1 MNVVSVSA
9 SYLRARALNTALNVL
24 LLALGIAT
32 ITLLMLA
39 SAQLEER
46 MHRDARDIDL
56 VVGAKGSPMQIIL
69 SSIYQLDVPTGN
81 IPWKQAQ
88 ELAKHRGVKKSLP
101 LAMGDN
107 YRGFRIVGTH
117 HDYLAHYGAQLK
129 EGRLWSAPL
138 EAVLGAEVAKQT
150 GFGLDSKFM
159 GAHGM
164 GGDRESMRENMHEE
178 HPYRVVGVLR
188 PTGTVV
194 DRIVLTDVTSL
205 WAVHADQ
212 YEIKDVARIA
222 ELLPEEGKELTA
234 LLIQYSSPM
243 SAAILPRYVN
253 ANSDMQAASPA
264 YETARLFTIIGVG
277 VDVLRGF
284 ALVLIFSAGL
294 SVFIALYNALEER
307 RYDLAIMRA
316 LGASPKKLMALLLF
330 EGLLLALIGAALGL
344 ALGHL
349 LTEALGFALKRANQ
363 PEVTGWVWSMS
374 ELWLVVVAMAVGV
387 IAALLPAWRAYRTDI
402 AGTLARG

>member
-1 MNVVSVSA
+1 MNLVSVSA
-9 SYLRARALNTALNVL
+9 SYLRARALNTVLNVL

-39 SAQLEER
+39 SSQFEER
-46 MHRDARDIDL
+46 MHRDARGIDL

-69 SSIYQLDVPTGN
+69 SSIYQIDVPTGN

-88 ELAKHRGVKKSLP
+88 ELAKHRGVKRALP

-107 YRGFRIVGTH
+107 YRSYRIVGTN
-117 HDYLAHYGAQLK
+117 HDYVAHYGAELRDGK
-129 EGRLWSAPL
+129 LWSAPL
-138 EAVLGAEVAKQT
+138 EAVLGSEVAAQT
-150 GFGLDSKFM
+150 GLSTGATFS

-164 GGDRESMRENMHEE
+164 RGDSEHMHEE

-188 PTGTVV
+188 PTGSVV
-194 DRIVLTDVTSL
+194 DRIILTDVASL

-222 ELLPEEGKELTA
+222 ELLPEEGRELTA
-234 LLIQYSSPM
+234 LLIQYSSPL
-243 SAAILPRYVN
+243 AAAVLPRYVN

-284 ALVLIFSAGL
+284 ALVLILSAGL

-316 LGASPKKLMALLLF
+316 LGATPRRLMALLLF
-330 EGLLLALIGAALGL
+330 EGLLLAVIGAVIGL
-344 ALGHL
+344 VLGHL
-349 LTEALGFALKRANQ
+349 LTELLGFALKRANQ
-363 PEVTGWVWSMS
+363 PEVTGWVWHPD
-374 ELWLVVVAMAVGV
+374 ELWLIVLAVVVGIV
-387 IAALLPAWRAYRTDI
+387 AALLPAWRAYRADI

>member
-1 MNVVSVSA
+1 MNLAGVSL
-9 SYLRARALNTALNVL
+9 SYLRARALNTTLNVL

-32 ITLLMLA
+32 ITMLMLA
-39 SAQLEER
+39 SQQLEER
-46 MHRDARDIDL
+46 MHRDARGIDL

-88 ELAKHRGVKKSLP
+88 ELQKHRGVKKSLP

-107 YRGFRIVGTH
+107 YKGFRIVGTN
-117 HDYLAHYGAQLK
+117 HDYVAHYGAELSA
-129 EGRLWSAPL
+129 GRLWKAPL
-138 EAVLGAEVAKQT
+138 EAVLGSEVAAASRL
-150 GFGLDSKFM
+150 GLDATFT
-159 GAHGM
+159 GAHGL
-164 GGDRESMRENMHEE
+164 GGREGEHMHDE
-178 HPYRVVGVLR
+178 HPYRVVGVLK

-222 ELLPEEGKELTA
+222 ELLPEEGRELTA
-234 LLIQYSSPM
+234 LLIQYSSPL

-253 ANSDMQAASPA
+253 ANSEMQAASPA
-264 YETARLFTIIGVG
+264 YETARLFTIIAVG
-277 VDVLRGF
+277 MDVLRGF

-316 LGASPKKLMALLLF
+316 LGARPRKLMALLLF
-330 EGLLLALIGAALGL
+330 EGLLLALIGAVVGL
-344 ALGHL
+344 VLGHG
-349 LTEALGFALKRANQ
+349 LTEALGYALKRAKQ
-363 PEVTGWVWSMS
+363 PEVTGWVWDMG
-374 ELWLVVVAMAVGV
+374 ELWLVALALGVGV
-387 IAALLPAWRAYRTDI
+387 VAALLPAWRAYTTDI

>member
-1 MNVVSVSA
+1 MNLASVSF
-9 SYLRARALNTALNVL
+9 SYLRARRLNTTLNVL

-39 SAQLEER
+39 YAQLEER
-46 MHRDARDIDL
+46 MHRDARGIDL

-81 IPWKQAQ
+81 IPMKQAQ
-88 ELAKHRGVKKSLP
+88 EIAKHRGVKKSCP

-107 YRGFRIVGTH
+107 HKGFRIVGTN
-117 HDYLAHYGAQLK
+117 HDYVAHYGAELG
-129 EGRLWSAPL
+129 EGALWKAPL
-138 EAVLGAEVAKQT
+138 EAVLGAEVAAET
-150 GFGLDSKFM
+150 RLTLGAAFS

-164 GGDRESMRENMHEE
+164 SGGGGEHLHDE
-178 HPYRVVGVLR
+178 HPYKVVGILK

-212 YEIKDVARIA
+212 YAIKDVARIA
-222 ELLPEEGKELTA
+222 ELLPEEGRELTA

-243 SAAILPRYVN
+243 AAAILPRYVN
-253 ANSDMQAASPA
+253 ANSEMQAASPA
-264 YETARLFTIIGVG
+264 YETARLFNIIGVG

-330 EGLLLALIGAALGL
+330 EGLLLAIIGAVLGIV
-344 ALGHL
+344 LGHA
-349 LTEALGFALKRANQ
+349 LTEALGFALKRAHQ
-363 PEVTGWVWSMS
+363 PEVTGWVWSAS
-374 ELWLVVVAMAVGV
+374 ELWLVVIAVGV
-387 IAALLPAWRAYRTDI
+387 GVVAALLPAWRAYRTDI

>member
-1 MNVVSVSA
+1 MNVATVSF
-9 SYLRARALNTALNVL
+9 SYLRARALNTTLNVV

-39 SAQLEER
+39 SSQLEER
-46 MHRDARDIDL
+46 MHRDARGIDL

-81 IPWKQAQ
+81 IAWKQAQ
-88 ELAKHRGVKKSLP
+88 ELAKHRGVKKTLP

-107 YRGFRIVGTH
+107 FKGFRIVGTN
-117 HDYLAHYGAQLK
+117 HDYVTHYGAELR

-138 EAVLGAEVAKQT
+138 EAVLGAEVARQS
-150 GFGLDSKFM
+150 GLGVGATFS

-164 GGDRESMRENMHEE
+164 GGGGGEHLHEE
-178 HPYRVVGVLR
+178 HPYRVTGVLR
-188 PTGTVV
+188 PTGTVA
-194 DRIVLTDVTSL
+194 DRIVLTDVASL

-212 YEIKDVARIA
+212 YDIKDVARIA
-222 ELLPEEGKELTA
+222 ELLPEEAKELTA
-234 LLIQYSSPM
+234 LLIEYSSPL
-243 SAAILPRYVN
+243 SAAVLPRYVN

-264 YETARLFTIIGVG
+264 YETARLFSIIGVG

-316 LGASPKKLMALLLF
+316 LGARPRKLMALLLF
-330 EGLLLALIGAALGL
+330 EGMLLALMGAGLGL
-344 ALGHL
+344 LLGHV
-349 LTEALGFALKRANQ
+349 LTEVLGFALKHANQ
-363 PEVTGWVWSMS
+363 PEVTGWIWSAS
-374 ELWLVVVAMAVGV
+374 ELWLVAIALGVGV
-387 IAALLPAWRAYRTDI
+387 AAALVPAWRAYRTDI

>member
-1 MNVVSVSA
+1 MNLVRVSF
-9 SYLRARALNTALNVL
+9 SYLWARKLSTALNVV
-24 LLALGIAT
+24 LLALGVAT
-32 ITLLMLA
+32 ITLLILTTD
-39 SAQLEER
+39 QLEER
-46 MHRDARDIDL
+46 MHRDARGIDL

-88 ELAKHRGVKKSLP
+88 ELARHRGVKKSLP

-107 YRGFRIVGTH
+107 YRGFRVVGTN
-117 HDYLAHYGAQLK
+117 HDYVSHYGAQLR
-129 EGRLWSAPL
+129 EGRLWGAPL
-138 EAVLGAEVAKQT
+138 EAVLGSDVAAQT
-150 GFGLDSKFM
+150 GLGPGAAFV

-164 GGDRESMRENMHEE
+164 KGESEHMHDE

-188 PTGTVV
+188 ATGTVL

-212 YEIKDVARIA
+212 YDIKDVARIA

-234 LLIQYSSPM
+234 LLIQYSSPLA
-243 SAAILPRYVN
+243 AAILPRYVN
-253 ANSDMQAASPA
+253 ANSEMQAASPA

-316 LGASPKKLMALLLF
+316 LGARPRKLMALLLF
-330 EGLLLALIGAALGL
+330 EGLLLALIGALLGL
-344 ALGHL
+344 LLGHV
-349 LTEALGFALKRANQ
+349 LTEVLGFALKSAKQ
-363 PEVTGWVWSMS
+363 PEVTGWVWNMS
-374 ELWLVVVAMAVGV
+374 ELWLIVLALAVGV

>member
-1 MNVVSVSA
+1 MNLVGVSS
-9 SYLRARALNTALNVL
+9 SYLRARALNTTLNVL

-46 MHRDARDIDL
+46 MHRDARGIDL

-88 ELAKHRGVKKSLP
+88 ELAKHRGVKRALP

-107 YRGFRIVGTH
+107 HKGFRIVGTSH
-117 HDYLAHYGAQLK
+117 EYVGHYGGELR

-138 EAVLGAEVAKQT
+138 EAVLGADVASQT
-150 GFGLDSKFM
+150 GLAVGATFS

-164 GGDRESMRENMHEE
+164 SGDSEHMHDE
-178 HPYRVVGVLR
+178 HPYRVAGVLR
-188 PTGTVV
+188 PSGTVI
-194 DRIVLTDVTSL
+194 DRIIMTDVASL
-205 WAVHADQ
+205 WAVHGDQ
-212 YEIKDVARIA
+212 YGIKDVSRIA
-222 ELLPEEGKELTA
+222 ELLPEEGRELTA
-234 LLIQYSSPM
+234 LLIQYSSPLA
-243 SAAILPRYVN
+243 AAILPRYVN
-253 ANSDMQAASPA
+253 ANSEMQAASPA

-307 RYDLAIMRA
+307 RYDLAVMRA
-316 LGASPKKLMALLLF
+316 LGAGPRKLMALLLF

-344 ALGHL
+344 LLGHV
-349 LTEALGFALKRANQ
+349 LTEALGVALRRAHQ
-363 PEVTGWVWSMS
+363 PEVTGWIWYPE
-374 ELWLVVVAMAVGV
+374 ELWLPVLALAVGA
-387 IAALLPAWRAYRTDI
+387 IAAMLPAWRAYRTDI

>member
-1 MNVVSVSA
+1 MNLAGVSL
-9 SYLRARALNTALNVL
+9 SYLRARALNTSLNVL

-39 SAQLEER
+39 SDQLEER
-46 MHRDARDIDL
+46 MHRDARGIDL

-81 IPWKQAQ
+81 IPWQEAQ
-88 ELAKHRGVKKSLP
+88 ELSKHRGVKKSLP

-107 YRGFRIVGTH
+107 YKGFRIVGTNH
-117 HDYLAHYGAQLK
+117 EYVAHYGAELR

-138 EAVLGAEVAKQT
+138 EAVLGSEVAAET
-150 GFGLDSKFM
+150 RLGLDATFT
-159 GAHGM
+159 GAHGL
-164 GGDRESMRENMHEE
+164 GGREGEHMHEE

-234 LLIQYSSPM
+234 LLIQ
-243 SAAILPRYVN
+243 
-253 ANSDMQAASPA
+253 
-264 YETARLFTIIGVG
+264 
-277 VDVLRGF
+277 
-284 ALVLIFSAGL
+284 
-294 SVFIALYNALEER
+294 
-307 RYDLAIMRA
+307 
-316 LGASPKKLMALLLF
+316 
-330 EGLLLALIGAALGL
+330 
-344 ALGHL
+344 
-349 LTEALGFALKRANQ
+349 
-363 PEVTGWVWSMS
+363 
-374 ELWLVVVAMAVGV
+374 
-387 IAALLPAWRAYRTDI
+387 
-402 AGTLARG
+402 